1 MKQPVPFT
9 KRMRVQRA
17 LAQESVIP
25 PSILCRSTR
34 RTGLAAVAALAIAG
48 HGASA
53 GPITPTYLAAT
64 VQTPNFTTTCGSA
77 TSCFYGTETF
87 SNWAGG
93 NFTST
98 FKTGTSNFNATNYIN
113 GAYTAGG
120 NVNWTRA
127 AADQYGGSGGTLPY
141 PELAGRSATADAY
154 TIILTHSANI
164 PGVNYF
170 GIWISALDAK
180 NGIQF
185 YNNGQLLYTFASTD
199 LQAALGACGITN
211 LYCGNPTL
219 PFKGQNPSEIYA
231 YVNFFATVGYFDQV
245 VLYAANGPGLE
256 SSNHTVAYINPVV
269 ANGTTF
275 NAPDR
280 PPSAAVST
288 RLGSLVVNVPEPAT
302 PILVVTA
309 LIVLI
314 SCYHRHQTG
323 KAAAERNATEMIAAR
338 TRLKRRKRSRP
349 KQFGWPAATP
359 SRFSA

>member
-1 MKQPVPFT
+1 M
-9 KRMRVQRA
+9 
-17 LAQESVIP
+17 LAF
-25 PSILCRSTR
+25 
-34 RTGLAAVAALAIAG
+34 AG
-48 HGASA
+48 QGASA

-64 VQTPNFTTTCGSA
+64 VQNPNFTTTCGTA

-98 FKTGTSNFNATNYIN
+98 FKTGTSNFSATDYIN

-120 NVNWTRA
+120 NANWTKA
-127 AADQYGGSGGTLPY
+127 AADQYGGSAGTTPY
-141 PELAGRSATADAY
+141 PELFGKSTIADAY
-154 TIILTHSANI
+154 TIILTHSASI

-170 GIWISALDAK
+170 GIWLTALDAK
-180 NGIQF
+180 NNIQF
-185 YNNGQLLYTFASTD
+185 YNNGQLIYTFGSTD
-199 LQAALGACGITN
+199 LQAALGACSISN
-211 LYCGNPTL
+211 LYCSNPTI

-231 YVNFFATVGYFDQV
+231 YVNFFDTVGYFDQV
-245 VLYAANGPGLE
+245 VLYTANGPGFE

-280 PPSAAVST
+280 PPTTAVST

-309 LIVLI
+309 LIVLV
-314 SCYHRHQTG
+314 SCFHRNQTG
-323 KAAAERNATEMIAAR
+323 KAAAERDIAEARSR
-338 TRLKRRKRSRP
+338 TRQKRRRRQRP
-349 KQFGWPAATP
+349 KQIGWPAMAQ
-359 SRFSA
+359 SRFGA

>member
-1 MKQPVPFT
+1 M
-9 KRMRVQRA
+9 KRMRFRRILV
-17 LAQESVIP
+17 QESVIP
-25 PSILCRSTR
+25 QPIFWRATR
-34 RTGLAAVAALAIAG
+34 LTGIAALSVLALAER
-48 HGASA
+48 GASA
-53 GPITPTYLAAT
+53 GPITPSYLGAT

-98 FKTGTSNFNATNYIN
+98 FKTGTSNFNATNFIN

-120 NVNWTRA
+120 NANWTRA
-127 AADQYGGSGGTLPY
+127 PADQYGGSGGTLPY

-170 GIWISALDAK
+170 GIWLTALDAK

-199 LQAALGACGITN
+199 LQAALGACSITN

-288 RLGSLVVNVPEPAT
+288 RLGTLVVNVPEPAT

-309 LIVLI
+309 LMVLV
-314 SCYHRHQTG
+314 SCYHRNQIG
-323 KAAAERNATEMIAAR
+323 KAAAERSATEANSR
-338 TRLKRRKRSRP
+338 TRQKRKRRRRSKP
-349 KQFGWPAATP
+349 LGWPAMTQ